1 MIIVICFSD
10 YKDAM
15 QLHSLRL
22 FVVVADTGSF
32 SAAAKQMHTVQSN
45 VTAHI
50 KKLETELG
58 VALFVRQGHIHLTPA
73 GHALMTHAQR
83 TLAAHDN
90 ALAALQQSEDPRGVL
105 RIGSMES
112 TAAVRLP
119 DLLAAYHE
127 RYPRIDLRL
136 TTGTTTDIVARL
148 LDGTLDCGFI
158 AGPVPHSRLYTAE
171 AFHESLVL
179 VAEQPLAAMPST
191 EALLETPFLAFR
203 QGCHYRHCVERL
215 LARQGIAGARI
226 FEFGS
231 IDGILGCV
239 VAGMGYA
246 LLPKTLVEAHQSRFA
261 IYYLNLPEDIGN
273 VVTRFAAT
281 ATVGWSPA
289 LASFE
294 RLVLGKSHLAIHDE
308 RPLPA

>member
-1 MIIVICFSD
+1 
-10 YKDAM
+10 M

-22 FVVVADTGSF
+22 FVAVADNGSF

-58 VALFVRQGHIHLTPA
+58 VALFVRQGNIHLTPA
-73 GHALMTHAQR
+73 GRALMAHAQR

-90 ALAALQQSEDPRGVL
+90 ALAAFQQSEDPRGVL

-119 DLLAAYHE
+119 ALLAAYHE
-127 RYPRIDLRL
+127 RFPRIDLRL
-136 TTGTTTDIVARL
+136 TTGTTTEIVAHL

-158 AGPVPHSRLYTAE
+158 AGPVPHTRLYSVE

-179 VAEQPLAAMPST
+179 VAGEPLAGMPPPET
-191 EALLETPFLAFR
+191 LMETPFLAFR

-215 LARQGIAGARI
+215 LAHRGIAGARI

-239 VAGMGYA
+239 AAGMGYA
-246 LLPKTLVEAHQSRFA
+246 VLPKAVAKAHQSRFA
-261 IYYLNLPEDIGN
+261 VHALDLPTDISE

-281 ATVGWSPA
+281 ATAGWSPA
-289 LASFE
+289 LTSFE
-294 RLVLGKSHLAIHDE
+294 RLVLSAQHLKNHDE
-308 RPLPA
+308 RSLSL

>member
-1 MIIVICFSD
+1 
-10 YKDAM
+10 M

-22 FVVVADTGSF
+22 FLSVADCGSF
-32 SAAAKQMHTVQSN
+32 SAAAKKMHTVQSN

-73 GHALMTHAQR
+73 GRALMTHAER

-90 ALAALQQSEDPRGVL
+90 ALAAFQQSEDPSGVL
-105 RIGSMES
+105 RIGSIES
-112 TAAVRLP
+112 TAAGRLP
-119 DLLAAYHE
+119 PPLAAYHE

-136 TTGTTTDIVARL
+136 TTGTTTEIVARL

-158 AGPVPHSRLYTAE
+158 AGPMPHTRLHSVE
-171 AFHESLVL
+171 VFHESLVL
-179 VAEQPLAAMPST
+179 VAGKPLAGMPSP
-191 EALLETPFLAFR
+191 EALMETPFLAFR

-215 LARQGIAGARI
+215 LGHRGIAGARI

-239 VAGMGYA
+239 AAGMGYA
-246 LLPKTLVEAHQSRFA
+246 MLPKTVVEAHQSRFA
-261 IYYLNLPEDIGN
+261 VHMLDLPAEIGD

-289 LASFE
+289 LVSFE
-294 RLVLGKSHLAIHDE
+294 RFALRAQHPQNCDKRSLSL
-308 RPLPA
+308 

>member
-1 MIIVICFSD
+1 
-10 YKDAM
+10 M
-15 QLHSLRL
+15 QLQSLRL
-22 FVVVADTGSF
+22 FVAVADSGSF
-32 SAAAKQMHTVQSN
+32 SAAAKRMHTVQSN

-58 VALFVRQGHIHLTPA
+58 AVLFVRQGHIHLSPA

-83 TLAAHDN
+83 TLSAHDN
-90 ALAALQQSEDPRGVL
+90 ALAAFQHPENPRGVL

-119 DLLAAYHE
+119 DLLAVYHE
-127 RYPRIDLRL
+127 KYPRIDLRL
-136 TTGTTTDIVARL
+136 TTGTTTDIVACL

-158 AGPVPHSRLYTAE
+158 AGPVSHSRLYGVE
-171 AFHESLVL
+171 AFYESLVL
-179 VAEQPLAAMPST
+179 VAGEPLSTMPST
-191 EALLETPFLAFR
+191 DSLMDTPFLAFR

-215 LARQGIAGARI
+215 LAREGVAGGRI

-239 VAGMGYA
+239 AAGMGYA
-246 LLPKTLVEAHQSRFA
+246 LLPKTVVEAHQSRFA
-261 IYYLNLPEDIGN
+261 IHTLDLPADIGD
-273 VVTRFAAT
+273 VVTRFVAT

-289 LASFE
+289 LVSFE
-294 RLVLGKSHLAIHDE
+294 KLVLSAQHSAT
-308 RPLPA
+308 

>member
-1 MIIVICFSD
+1 
-10 YKDAM
+10 M

-22 FVVVADTGSF
+22 FVSVADCGSF

-73 GHALMTHAQR
+73 GRALMTHAER

-90 ALAALQQSEDPRGVL
+90 ALAAFQQSEDPRGVL

-119 DLLAAYHE
+119 ALLAAYHE

-136 TTGTTTDIVARL
+136 TTGTTTEIVARL

-158 AGPVPHSRLYTAE
+158 AGPMPHSRLHSVE

-179 VAEQPLAAMPST
+179 VAGEPLVDMPST
-191 EALLETPFLAFR
+191 EALMETPVLAFR

-215 LARQGIAGARI
+215 LAHRGIAGARI

-239 VAGMGYA
+239 AAGMGYA
-246 LLPKTLVEAHQSRFA
+246 MLPKTVVEAHQSRFA
-261 IYYLNLPEDIGN
+261 VHTLDLPTDIGDA
-273 VVTRFAAT
+273 VTRFVAT

-289 LASFE
+289 LVSFE
-294 RLVLGKSHLAIHDE
+294 RFALRAQHPQNSNK
-308 RPLPA
+308 R

>member
-1 MIIVICFSD
+1 MVASV
-10 YKDAM
+10 

-22 FVVVADTGSF
+22 FVAVADNSSF

-58 VALFVRQGHIHLTPA
+58 VTLFERHGHIHLTPA
-73 GHALMTHAQR
+73 GHTLMTHARQ

-90 ALAALQQSEDPRGVL
+90 ARAAFQDAAAPRGVL

-119 DLLAAYHE
+119 ELLSTYHQQ
-127 RYPRIDLRL
+127 YPLIDLRL
-136 TTGTTTDIVARL
+136 ETGTTTDIVARL
-148 LDGTLDCGFI
+148 LDGTIDCAFI
-158 AGPVPHSRLYTAE
+158 AGSVPHSSLYSIE

-179 VAEQPLAAMPST
+179 VCDEPIDAMPGGDR
-191 EALLETPFLAFR
+191 LLETPFLAFK
-203 QGCHYRHCVERL
+203 QGCHYRHRIERL
-215 LARQGIAGARI
+215 LAHQGIAGGRI

-239 VAGMGYA
+239 AAGMGYA
-246 LLPKTLVEAHQSRFA
+246 LLPKAVVEAQQSRFA
-261 IYYLNLPEDIGN
+261 IHHVDLPDDIGH
-273 VVTRFAAT
+273 VTTWFATT
-281 ATVGWSPA
+281 AVAGWSPA
-289 LASFE
+289 LVAFE
-294 RLVLGKSHLAIHDE
+294 RMVQA
-308 RPLPA
+308 RPD